1 METAVI
7 HLTRHITRGWRSRH
21 AAVVLSLATLLMILM
36 ATPTQA
42 TILDSGRYEF
52 TYSDVYDFCGF
63 DIHVEGSLSGQ
74 FHFREG
80 KGPNA
85 PVIFTHRR
93 ESWEETWT
101 ANDVTVHWRAHAT
114 FVRTHATDMGDGIFL
129 IHRVQAGRGGFE
141 DESGA
146 VLLREAGVARI
157 SFLWN
162 TTTDEFV
169 DLVSFELRGHF
180 PEADV
185 CAYFE

>member
-1 METAVI
+1 MI
-7 HLTRHITRGWRSRH
+7 QLTLLIGHGWRNRR
-21 AAVVLSLATLLMILM
+21 AAAGLPLATLLIVLM

-42 TILDSGRYEF
+42 TILDNGRYEF

-101 ANDVTVHWRAHAT
+101 ANDVTVYWRAHAT
-114 FVRTHATDMGDGIFL
+114 VVRTGATDMGDGIFL
-129 IHRVQAGRGGFE
+129 IDRIQAGRGGFE
-141 DESGA
+141 DESGV
-146 VLLREAGVARI
+146 VLLREAGVTKI

-162 TTTDEFV
+162 TITDEFI
-169 DLVSFELRGHF
+169 DLVSFDLRGHF

-185 CAYFE
+185 CAFFE

>member
-1 METAVI
+1 MI
-7 HLTRHITRGWRSRH
+7 QFTRLITRGSRSRR
-21 AAVVLSLATLLMILM
+21 AAIGLPVAMLLLVLM

-52 TYSDVYDFCGF
+52 PYSDVYDFCGF
-63 DIHVEGSLSGQ
+63 DIQVEGSLSGQ

-101 ANDVTVHWRAHAT
+101 ANGVTVHWRAHAT

-129 IHRVQAGRGGFE
+129 IHRIQAGRGGFE
-141 DESGA
+141 DDSGA
-146 VLLREAGVARI
+146 VLLREAGAFQI

-162 TTTDEFV
+162 TNTDEFV
-169 DLVSFELRGHF
+169 DMVSFELRGHF

-185 CAYFE
+185 CAFFD